1 MTAENRISLTV
12 VLVSFNSAETIN
24 KAIASL
30 YQFPPTCPFEIVL
43 VDNASK
49 DNTVTLVAEAFP
61 EVRIIR
67 NDANLGFG
75 VANNIGMAAFPAT
88 HYYLHNIDAYLQAP
102 VLDLAVAAME
112 REGFGILGLP
122 LVYPDGSAQSAAY
135 SFSEPAKWLLQDL
148 KIDKAVVQAM
158 RQPAV
163 KAVLLPLLRGGR
175 MSRGLAKLQ
184 EQDQAAASTEVTV
197 SPVDWVCGAS
207 LMLSN
212 KVLSQTG
219 GFDPKIFLYGEDED
233 LCRTAHALG
242 FPVGQAVGVTPVIHE
257 FGWGKS
263 KKSSPTVVRLR
274 RDSLLYCI
282 DKWFAKAPLSRST
295 MRLIANRRYGGS

>member
-1 MTAENRISLTV
+1 MTAENRISLTI

-30 YQFPPTCPFEIVL
+30 YQFPPTCPFEVVV

-49 DNTVTLVAEAFP
+49 DNTVALVTEAFP
-61 EVRIIR
+61 RVRIIR

-75 VANNIGMAAFPAT
+75 VANNIGMVAVPGT
-88 HYYLHNIDAYLQAP
+88 YYYLHNIDAYLQAP
-102 VLDLAVAAME
+102 VLDQAIAAMD
-112 REGFGILGLP
+112 REGLGILGLP

-135 SFSEPAKWLLQDL
+135 SFSGPAKWLLQDL

-158 RQPAV
+158 RLPAV
-163 KAVLLPLLRGGR
+163 RAVLLPLLRGGR

-184 EQDQAAASTEVTV
+184 EQAVSADVTV

-207 LMLSN
+207 LMLSDN
-212 KVLSQTG
+212 VLSQTG

-242 FPVGQAVGVTPVIHE
+242 FPVGQAIGVTPVIHE

-263 KKSSPTVVRLR
+263 KKSSAVVVRLR

-282 DKWFAKAPLSRST
+282 DKWFAHAPISRLA
-295 MRLIANRRYGGS
+295 MRLIANRRYGGM

>member
-1 MTAENRISLTV
+1 MTTESLIGLTI
-12 VLVSFNSAETIN
+12 VLVSFNSAETIK

-30 YQFPPTCPFEIVL
+30 YRFPPTCQFEIVL
-43 VDNASK
+43 VDNASQ
-49 DNTVTLVAEAFP
+49 DSTVALVADAFP
-61 EVRIIR
+61 RVRIIR
-67 NDANLGFG
+67 NDGNLGFG

-102 VLDLAVAAME
+102 VLDQAIAAMQ
-112 REGFGILGLP
+112 REGFGIVGLP
-122 LVYPDGSAQSAAY
+122 LVYPDGSPQSAAY
-135 SFSEPAKWLLQDL
+135 SFSGPAKWLLQDL

-158 RQPAV
+158 RLPAV
-163 KAVLLPLLRGGR
+163 KAALLPLLRGGR

-184 EQDQAAASTEVTV
+184 DQDLAAGAEVTV
-197 SPVDWVCGAS
+197 GPVDWVCGAS
-207 LMLSN
+207 LILSDN
-212 KVLSQTG
+212 VLFRTG

-242 FPVGQAVGVTPVIHE
+242 FPVGQAMGVTPVIHE

-263 KKSSPTVVRLR
+263 KKSSSTVVRLR

-282 DKWFAKAPLSRST
+282 DKWFAHAPLSRSA
-295 MRLIANRRYGGS
+295 MRLIVNRRYGGP